1 MDGISRTRSESTF
14 ANDPA
19 VVDDSI
25 LGETARA
32 VGPELDTV
40 DHGNGHTD
48 ATVSS
53 DALRARVYDAVDALD
68 RRTPDLGS
76 HVELAVYGTVS
87 RSAVAPAPISAAQ
100 GRHLAASARQML
112 ADEPPAGA
120 GSSPWS
126 LAGAAT
132 CRNSEIASPR
142 YAGGGV
148 WKCNVFVGE
157 AFNRA
162 GLPFP
167 LSAAGHYATA
177 NSLAS
182 RPDSF
187 QRVANLNDVRPGDL
201 VSINRRGDSGH
212 VEIVTD
218 VARDADGQVRTI
230 TSLAAHED
238 GLSEGTTTAASL
250 VQAASAAGGQ
260 IGSQGITIDGE
271 TFRVLRPKVPP
282 VPARE
287 LIRTDGLIKG

>member
-1 MDGISRTRSESTF
+1 MDGISRSRCSSTGG
-14 ANDPA
+14 AA
-19 VVDDSI
+19 
-25 LGETARA
+25 
-32 VGPELDTV
+32 GPELDAR
-40 DHGNGHTD
+40 DRSDGQTD
-48 ATVSS
+48 GAVSG
-53 DALRARVYDAVDALD
+53 DAARARVYDAVDAFD
-68 RRTPDLGS
+68 RRRSELGS
-76 HVELAVYGTVS
+76 HGELAVYGTVS
-87 RSAVAPAPISAAQ
+87 RSTVAPAPISAAQ

-120 GSSPWS
+120 GKSPWS

-182 RPDSF
+182 RSDSF

-201 VSINRRGDSGH
+201 VSVNRRGDSGH

-218 VARDADGQVRTI
+218 VGRDADGQVRTI

-238 GLSEGTTTAASL
+238 GLAEGTTTGASL
-250 VQAASAAGGQ
+250 VQVASEAGGQ
-260 IGSQGITIDGE
+260 IGSKGVTIDGE
-271 TFRVLRPKVPP
+271 TFRVLRPMAPP
-282 VPARE
+282 VSARH
-287 LIRTDGLIKG
+287 LIRTNGPVRG